1 MNMTPFFVPVVYEHA
16 AQLIGKRPWEVSR
29 DADLLVAA
37 HTAAYQRYHHT
48 PVVVGIDVYNVEA
61 EAYGSV
67 LGDAGGIAIPSV
79 ERFACADAGEILDLP
94 APDLRTDGRFPMIL
108 EAARRVQERCPTA
121 EVRVPLSGPFSIA
134 SNLVGFEELLF
145 GVATEPEAVRDAVMH
160 LAHHQS
166 AVIRAAREMGLGVI
180 VFESAASPP
189 LLSPTSFREI
199 ALPALRILADAHRA
213 LTGSGPL
220 LVLGVDAVPI
230 LDDLVSLHPALLIC
244 PPETERTV
252 FMDSLQAHP
261 EIAVRINIPPI
272 VFTPAGEERAIAEAT
287 IALSL
292 AAGREKVS
300 IGTGV
305 LPYDADPEIVL
316 RIQSFIEGH
325 RR

>member
-1 MNMTPFFVPVVYEHA
+1 MSTAPFFVPVVYEHA
-16 AQLIGKRPWEVSR
+16 AQLIGRRPWEVSR

-67 LGDAGGIAIPSV
+67 LGDAGGIAIPAV

-94 APDLRTDGRFPMIL
+94 APDLRTDGRFPVIF

-145 GVATEPEAVRDAVMH
+145 GVATEPAAVRDAVIH
-160 LAHHQS
+160 LAHHQAAAMR
-166 AVIRAAREMGLGVI
+166 AVREMGLGVI

-189 LLSPTSFREI
+189 LLSPTAFREI
-199 ALPALRILADAHRA
+199 ALPALRVLADAHRTLA
-213 LTGSGPL
+213 GSGL
-220 LVLGVDAVPI
+220 HLVLGGDAVPV
-230 LDDLVSLHPALLIC
+230 LDELVSLRPALLIC

-252 FMDSLQAHP
+252 FMESLRAHP
-261 EIAVRINIPPI
+261 EIAVRINIPPV

-316 RIQSFIEGH
+316 RIQSYIEGH
-325 RR
+325 RQ